1 MKLLVS
7 VFLWLFSFAAFAQK
21 VEVSNPYKLPT
32 KTSKF
37 RIVGKNNDGIVVR
50 LFGQEDVIDV
60 FDETFRL
67 VTTRTIDF
75 KNQTGL
81 FQYITLNKA
90 GAVIFYLQQDKKY
103 SVLYAQPVN
112 SKFVE
117 IGKPVLLD
125 TIFDKRD
132 LVASNLRF
140 KQSVD
145 QSYLMIY
152 YPYFTGSK
160 LDGVKYI
167 GLDNGLQKLYDKTI
181 PFNRN
186 EKELEESKSFIDNKG
201 NAFLVL
207 KPESEGES
215 NKYDIFRMSSTGDFT
230 TYGIITQKAIFGEP
244 SFEIDNKNGNLVFCA
259 FYNDSRR
266 AEEAANGV
274 VYSSYDPANGT
285 ALKSSYIP
293 FSKQFITDLTNRETP
308 DKGKLY
314 TFTIKRIMLRNDGG
328 AMILA
333 ESFIKDTHETP
344 LAIGFQASAYNNYR
358 TSNIFQFN
366 DIIAFSITPDA
377 QIQWYS
383 VMRKKQ
389 ASEDD
394 NGAYSSFMTMNEKDR
409 LRFMYLD
416 DISTSGSLGE
426 YVLTSDGK
434 NSRDILLNQEEKE
447 VMLLPK
453 MGRQVAPN
461 EVILPSYMN
470 GLLRLVKITF

>member
-1 MKLLVS
+1 MKLL
-7 VFLWLFSFAAFAQK
+7 LNLLFMLCALFAIGQK
-21 VEVSNPYKLPT
+21 VEVSNPYKLPS
-32 KTSKF
+32 KTNKF
-37 RIVGKNNDGIVVR
+37 RIIGKNNDGIVVR
-50 LFGQEDVIDV
+50 LYGTEDVIDV
-60 FDETFRL
+60 FDESFKL
-67 VTTRTIDF
+67 VTARTIDF

-90 GAVIFYLQQDKKY
+90 GAVIFYLSQEKKY

-117 IGKPVLLD
+117 IGKPVLVD
-125 TIFDKRD
+125 TIFDKKD

-145 QSYLMIY
+145 QSYLMVY
-152 YPYFTGSK
+152 YPYFNGSK
-160 LDGVKYI
+160 IDGVKFI
-167 GLDNGLQKLYDKTI
+167 SIDNALHQLYNKTI

-201 NAFLVL
+201 NAYLIL
-207 KPESEGES
+207 KPESRMES
-215 NKYDIFRMSSTGDFT
+215 TQYDLFRISNGGDLSM
-230 TYGIITQKAIFGEP
+230 YSLITKKALFGEP
-244 SFEIDNKNGNLVFCA
+244 SFEIDNKNGNLIFCG
-259 FYNDSRR
+259 FYNDDKK
-266 AEEAANGV
+266 AEEVANGFF
-274 VYSSYDPANGT
+274 YCSYDPANGT
-285 ALKSSYIP
+285 ELKSSYIP
-293 FSKQFITDLTNRETP
+293 FSTQFIAELTSRTSTE
-308 DKGKLY
+308 KGRLY
-314 TFTIKRIMLRNDGG
+314 TFNIKKTILRNDGG
-328 AMILA
+328 ALIIA

-344 LAIGFQASAYNNYR
+344 LAVGFQGSYNNFR

-366 DIIAFSITPDA
+366 DIISFSISPDA
-377 QIQWYS
+377 QVQWYS

-394 NGAYSSFMTMNEKDR
+394 NGAYSSFMTMNEKDK
-409 LRFMYLD
+409 LRFMFLD
-416 DISTSGSLGE
+416 DISIAGSLAE

-470 GLLRLVKITF
+470 GMLRLAKVTF